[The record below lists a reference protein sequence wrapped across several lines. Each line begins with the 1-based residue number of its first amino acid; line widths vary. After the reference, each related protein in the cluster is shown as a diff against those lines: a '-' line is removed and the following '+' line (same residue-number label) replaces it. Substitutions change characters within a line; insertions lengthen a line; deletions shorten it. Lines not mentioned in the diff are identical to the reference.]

1 MLLELLEWC
10 FGDVPRG
17 DSCFFLSRINQSC
30 CRAGALEIKGT
41 QLAIRIEPPLFVLPL
56 PTIPLL
62 VTRT

>member
-17 DSCFFLSRINQSC
+17 DLRFLLSRINQSC
-30 CRAGALEIKGT
+30 CRAGALEIKET
-41 QLAIRIEPPLFVLPL
+41 QLALRAKPPLFVLPL